1 MTNEELLKMFTDK
14 ELKLL
19 KADIMKSGQNVN
31 TLDFLNC
38 LELAGFDTEKPDFWQ
53 IVLNYVILGTYDM
66 MHSYE
71 DRAKEDKD
79 GSYSWCM
86 IISSYRRQAEI
97 ITCFLHENGW
107 IDYQPVFYPDYI
119 KLRKKGDSKNECN

>member
-1 MTNEELLKMFTDK
+1 MFNEELLQMFSEE
-14 ELKLL
+14 ELKFL
-19 KADIMKSGQNVN
+19 KADVMKTGHNVN
-31 TLDFLNC
+31 AIEFLHC
-38 LELAGFDTEKPDFWQ
+38 LELAGFDTEKSDFWQ
-53 IVLNYVILGTYDM
+53 TVLNYVILGTYDM

-79 GSYSWCM
+79 GSYSWRM

-97 ITCFLHENGW
+97 INCFLYENGW

-119 KLRKKGDSKNECN
+119 KLRKKGDLEK